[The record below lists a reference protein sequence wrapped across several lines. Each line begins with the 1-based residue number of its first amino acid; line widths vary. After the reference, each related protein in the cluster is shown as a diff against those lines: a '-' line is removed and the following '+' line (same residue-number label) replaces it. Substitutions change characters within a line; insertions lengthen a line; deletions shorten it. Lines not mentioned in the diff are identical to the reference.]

1 MRRTLVFAA
10 VAGILTAPALARN
23 PNVAPDAPLSGMV
36 AVRLAD
42 PSAAG
47 VQATTLSEYVKALV
61 AIIAVGG
68 TLPQGVEFPLANT
81 SDDTGK
87 PLPSGVAVGII
98 GDCSGGQ
105 SPWGTIFTAEE
116 NVQDFYGD
124 LEATWTPNNKFLTG
138 KGFDPGANIDPD
150 VTPSAA
156 GKYGRISDPRQRHNR
171 DLYGFPVEMDP
182 GQDSGLYYRSAAG
195 NKGNGRGHRKHGSM
209 GRARWENVTFATG
222 DDFYLVSGK
231 PIVMYGGNDR
241 RSGRIYKWVSK
252 GDFEYGMTRAETR
265 ALLDDGD
272 LYVAHFKGL
281 DNRIGFSR
289 YDPNDTD
296 CDPTSSEAE
305 IFASCRIATEDD
317 PAQGRWIRLSVHN
330 REQEAPNAQALGKP
344 GTKVG
349 DALKDVNWN
358 GIGGFPTD
366 NHVKSALFTAAMKVG
381 VMELNRPEDVEWNPR
396 YPGGPVIHVAFT
408 KGGRRTGLNQG
419 TQRQERSTRR
429 TFTKSRYQ
437 TGMNQ
442 DGVLYDPAVHGDEA
456 PKRIDNVGSIFSLRE
471 ADPTNP
477 GSSRSF
483 SYWLTW
489 LGIKGTGPHDAANPD
504 NLLIDADGGLWF
516 GTDTNYKLNGT
527 ADAVYY
533 LDLDVRHKTSP
544 VPTYGRPFRVA
555 AGPSDAEATGP
566 ALNTTRTTLFFNVQ
580 HPGEK
585 LDDKAPGS
593 TWPRD

>member
-1 MRRTLVFAA
+1 MRVFQDRKSGEWKLDTTADNKRYDSTDKTLAMITGFEP
-10 VAGILTAPALARN
+10 TAP
-23 PNVAPDAPLSGMV
+23 DH
-36 AVRLAD
+36 
-42 PSAAG
+42 
-47 VQATTLSEYVKALV
+47 
-61 AIIAVGG
+61 
-68 TLPQGVEFPLANT
+68 
-81 SDDTGK
+81 DDTGK
-87 PLPSGVAVGII
+87 PLPDGVVVGIA

-105 SPWGTIFTAEE
+105 SPWGTLFTAEE

-124 LEATWTPNNKFLTG
+124 LEAAWPPDHNFLTG

-150 VTPSAA
+150 VTPSKA

-182 GQDSGLYYRSAAG
+182 GRPGKDYYRSAAG

-209 GRARWENVTFATG
+209 GRARWKNVTFAT
-222 DDFYLVSGK
+222 DRSFHLVGGK

-241 RSGRIYKWVSK
+241 PSGRIYKWVSK
-252 GDFEYGMTRAETR
+252 GNFEYGMTRAETR

-272 LYVAHFKGL
+272 LYVAHFSGL
-281 DNRIGFSR
+281 DNRTGFSR
-289 YDPNDTD
+289 YDPSDTD
-296 CDPTSSEAE
+296 CNPAGSEAE
-305 IFASCRIATEDD
+305 IFADCRIATEDQ

-330 REQEAPNAQALGKP
+330 REQDAPNAQTLGKP
-344 GTKVG
+344 GTKDG
-349 DALKDVNWN
+349 DALKNVNWN
-358 GIGGFPTD
+358 NIGGFPTD
-366 NHVKSALFTAAMKVG
+366 NHVKSALFTAAMKLG

-396 YPGGPVIHVAFT
+396 YPGGAVIHVAFSQN
-408 KGGRRTGLNQG
+408 GRRTAL
-419 TQRQERSTRR
+419 
-429 TFTKSRYQ
+429 
-437 TGMNQ
+437 NQ
-442 DGVLYDPAVHGDEA
+442 DGVLYDPKAHDKQA
-456 PKRIDNVGSIFSLRE
+456 PKRIDRVGSIFSLRE
-471 ADPTNP
+471 ADAVNP

-489 LGIKGTGPHDAANPD
+489 RGTKGTGSHDAANPD
-504 NLLIDADGGLWF
+504 NLLVDADGGLWF
-516 GTDTNYKLNGT
+516 GTDNNYKLNGT

-566 ALNTTRTTLFFNVQ
+566 ALNATRTTLFFNVQ

-585 LDDKAPGS
+585 LDAKAPGS